1 MLVCP
6 QGQMGARFQEAVAP
20 LEGLALICHSLAEYP
35 SAGMLARAMRLYAPD
50 VVVLSFEH
58 VQLASAVMRLIEG
71 EVRGLPVI
79 GINPTA
85 ESSVLLQAMRMG
97 TREFLVMPFQREAL
111 AEGLLGVRAV
121 LEETPLTYTHT
132 EHIYSFLPSKPGVGA
147 TTLAMNITAAV
158 ARRGDARVLLTDL
171 DLGCG
176 MIRFLLTLPPGSV
189 MDAIQ
194 RSAEMDLELWR
205 QTVFHRDGVDILH
218 SGGLD
223 PQAQLDPLQVQCL
236 IDFARKDYQF
246 MCFDMSGNLEQYSLQ
261 VMNESKEVF
270 IVCTPDVISLALA
283 REKLD
288 WLTKAGLR
296 DRVSL
301 LLNRDAHNLAI
312 EGGRVE
318 SMVGAPVRAVFG
330 NHYKQVEK
338 AIMSATWV
346 EPDSRLGKEFS
357 EFASLLMG
365 APASAVEALAAA
377 LAEVRPLVPH
387 AAPEW
392 AEHR

>member
-6 QGQMGARFQEAVAP
+6 EGQMGAEFQEALTSV
-20 LEGLALICHSLAEYP
+20 ENLAVICHRLVEYP
-35 SAGMLARAMRLYAPD
+35 DAGMLARAMRLYTPD
-50 VVVLSFEH
+50 VVVLSFALVEM
-58 VQLASAVMRLIEG
+58 ASAVMRLIEG
-71 EVRGLPVI
+71 EVSGLPVI
-79 GINPTA
+79 GINRTA

-97 TREFLVMPFQREAL
+97 AREFLVMPFQREAL
-111 AEGLLGVRAV
+111 ADGLRGVRAM
-121 LEETPLTYTHT
+121 LRETPLTYTHT
-132 EHIYSFLPSKPGVGA
+132 EHIYSFLPSKPGVGS
-147 TTLAMNITAAV
+147 TTLAMNISAAV

-176 MIRFLLTLPPGSV
+176 MTRFLLKLPPGSI
-189 MDAIQ
+189 MDAIL

-236 IDFARKDYQF
+236 IDFARRDYQF

-283 REKLD
+283 REKLG

-301 LLNRDAHNLAI
+301 LLNRHGHNLATAR
-312 EGGRVE
+312 ERVE
-318 SMVGAPVRAVFG
+318 SAVGAPVRAVFG
-330 NHYKQVEK
+330 NYYKQVEK
-338 AIMSATWV
+338 AVMSATWV
-346 EPDSRLGKEFS
+346 APDSNLGKEFA
-357 EFASLLMG
+357 EFANLLTG
-365 APASAVEALAAA
+365 SPTQELGALATA
-377 LAEVRPLVPH
+377 LADVDAVAPH